1 MMEKIAKKFIL
12 FNILLLVV
20 SNSAFCQKITA
31 SFPEKFTSKYSD
43 YEILGKNA
51 FGTILHF
58 FNEDINHQLV
68 IYNETLKPITKASV
82 NLQDRNSKLEDIL
95 IFPDNIVL
103 FYAQLIDGINYLK
116 VKKLNNNLD
125 ITINPIVLD
134 SVKRDGIEPT
144 QPYYIKA
151 SPDNSQILCFN
162 LQGSKSER
170 LKINY
175 VIYNNQFQL
184 LKKSTL
190 IFENNNGVDLKASRI
205 ANNGNAV
212 FLIAHNSRRPIDDK
226 YAIENF
232 NLVTINHL
240 DYKATTRVIESKDLL
255 FKLPALDIS
264 VDGNKIFMSSCYQN
278 INDPKILGLMNG
290 MFSFNPEIEG
300 FVSKIPL
307 TEVDISQFKSF
318 EFRNWWEKASIIRP
332 KNIIPR
338 SDGGFILVNESE
350 YRYTK
355 VVRSPTSNSFNT
367 YPYYNQDQY
376 IRYYDQNHYYD
387 IIAYSIDPNGKV
399 DWKTNLSKVQ
409 ETESDGGI
417 FSSYL
422 LYESNNMLKFLFN
435 EDIYNNGNFMEYN
448 LNANGNFKRI
458 SLLNSEKKELQLI
471 PQKGKQIDENTII
484 IPSERKKY
492 LQLVMIKY

>member
-1 MMEKIAKKFIL
+1 MKRRAIKYIFIL
-12 FNILLLVV
+12 VLFLAI
-20 SNSAFCQKITA
+20 SKTGFSQSITA
-31 SFPEKFTSKYSD
+31 SIPEKFTSKYSD
-43 YEILGKNA
+43 YEILGKNS

-68 IYNETLKPITKASV
+68 VYNESLRPINKAAI
-82 NLQDRNSKLEDIL
+82 NLQDRNASLEE
-95 IFPDNIVL
+95 IVVLPEHIAL
-103 FYAQLIDGINYLK
+103 FYSQLIEGMNYLK
-116 VKKLNNNLD
+116 VKKLNSNLD
-125 ITINPIVLD
+125 ITVNALTLD
-134 SVKRDGIEPT
+134 SVKRDGIEQT
-144 QPYYIKA
+144 QPYYIKT
-151 SPDNSQILCFN
+151 SPDNSQFLCFN
-162 LQGSKSER
+162 LQGSRAER
-170 LKINY
+170 LRINY
-175 VIYNNQFQL
+175 VIYNSQFQL

-240 DYKATTRVIESKDLL
+240 DYKPITRVIESKDLMY
-255 FKLPALDIS
+255 KLPALDIAI
-264 VDGNKIFMSSCYQN
+264 DGNKIFLSACYQD
-278 INDPKILGLMNG
+278 INDPKILGIMNG
-290 MFSFNPEIEG
+290 MFSFNAEIEG

-307 TEVDISQFKSF
+307 TEEDISQFKSF

-338 SDGGFILVNESE
+338 SDGGFILINESE

-355 VVRSPTSNSFNT
+355 VVRSPSSNSFNT

-387 IIAYSIDPNGKV
+387 IIAYSIDPNGKI

-422 LYESNNMLKFLFN
+422 LFESNNMLKFLFN

-471 PQKGKQIDENTII
+471 PQKGKQIDANTLI